1 MTFHTRFLSTTFL
14 LALGCTAVPAQQ
26 PKAGAASPVRGFSL
40 AFPQRMTVKSA
51 GELKLD
57 TATMNLETFS
67 ALCLEPSTTATF
79 TVDGPETRAD
89 TKGSGKNHLIVHEE
103 KAALKANPNKEP
115 FFARAEGA
123 ISAFTWIEGSYT
135 NPTISGEINTDGG
148 HGGKGSS
155 SRQGLMARWDQGN
168 NFYWFFID
176 FANGTY
182 AVMRS
187 RFFGVMEKLA
197 DANGQNSWPV
207 PGFKK
212 TQSYMLEFELN
223 GATAKGRIFAQ
234 TPSGQ
239 RSRLI
244 AETPVLTDKDPF
256 PSGISGYLAEASL
269 GDPFAPLHASLGSLT
284 CQEK

>member
-1 MTFHTRFLSTTFL
+1 VIIMTFRRKFVFTTTL
-14 LALGCTAVPAQQ
+14 LAIGCGAAWSQ
-26 PKAGAASPVRGFSL
+26 PKGVPGKRFEMAL
-40 AFPQRMTVKSA
+40 PQRTTIKAA
-51 GELKLD
+51 GELKMA

-79 TVDGPETRAD
+79 AVQGPESRVSTA
-89 TKGSGKNHLIVHEE
+89 GSGRNHLVVHEE
-103 KAALKANPNKEP
+103 RPALKENPNKEP

-135 NPTISGEINTDGG
+135 NPILVGEINTDGG
-148 HGGKGSS
+148 PGGKGSA

-168 NFYWFFID
+168 NFYWFYVD
-176 FANGTY
+176 YGNGTY
-182 AVMRS
+182 AIMRS

-197 DANGQNSWPV
+197 DSTGKSSWPV
-207 PGFKK
+207 PNFRN
-212 TQSYMLEFELN
+212 TASYMLEFELN
-223 GATAKGRIFAQ
+223 GATAKGRIYSQ

-239 RSRLI
+239 RSTLI

-256 PSGISGYLAEASL
+256 PAGISGYLTEASIS
-269 GDPFAPLHASLGSLT
+269 DPYKPLHGSIGSLT